1 MHLLFVCTGN
11 TCRSPMAEA
20 IARAMVAERGIED
33 VVVSSAGTSAWD
45 GSPASDPA
53 VLVAMEHGMDIT
65 GHRSRVLTREIV
77 EQADLVLV
85 MGPHHLER
93 AIALRNGGKA
103 HLLTHY
109 ASRGAS
115 ATPVADPFGGDL
127 DAYRVTFDELQ
138 ATIAQVMDR
147 ITSERGA
154 QGA

>member
-33 VVVSSAGTSAWD
+33 FIVSSAGTSAWD

-53 VLVAMEHGMDIT
+53 VLVAMEHGIDLT
-65 GHRSRVLTREIV
+65 SHRSRVLTREIV

-85 MGPHHLER
+85 MGSHHLER
-93 AIALRNGGKA
+93 AVALNNGGKA

-127 DAYRVTFDELQ
+127 DAYRVTFDELK
-138 ATIAQVMDR
+138 ATIAQAMER
-147 ITSERGA
+147 ITGERGA